1 MTRKGLLEREK
12 KRERLVEKYA
22 TRRADLKRI
31 ANDSSRSFDER
42 MEARRQLHLLPRNS
56 SPVRRRNRCFV
67 TGRPRAFM
75 RYFGVCRIVFREQA
89 LVGNL
94 PGIRKGS
101 L

>member
-22 TRRADLKRI
+22 TRRAELKRI
-31 ANDSSRSFDER
+31 ASDSNRSYEER
-42 MEARRQLHLLPRNS
+42 MAARRQLHLLPRNS

-67 TGRPRAFM
+67 TGRPRAYM

>member
-22 TRRADLKRI
+22 TRRAELKRI
-31 ANDSSRSFDER
+31 ANDANRSFDER
-42 MEARRQLHLLPRNS
+42 MAARRQLHLLPRNS

-67 TGRPRAFM
+67 TGRPRAYM